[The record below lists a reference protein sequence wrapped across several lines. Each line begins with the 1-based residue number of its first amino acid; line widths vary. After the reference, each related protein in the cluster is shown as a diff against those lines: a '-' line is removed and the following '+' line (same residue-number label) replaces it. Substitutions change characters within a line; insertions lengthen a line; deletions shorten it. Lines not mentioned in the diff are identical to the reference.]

1 MTDGEIS
8 EKDVS
13 EMSEDE
19 LKEELKELY
28 RKVNDLSKEKV
39 ENATFEGTMT
49 LEKKNEDGEVVRTVE
64 KEL

>member
-1 MTDGEIS
+1 MTDEDFS
-8 EKDVS
+8 EKNVS

-39 ENATFEGTMT
+39 EDATFEGTMT

>member
-1 MTDGEIS
+1 MTEEDIS
-8 EKDVS
+8 EKNVS
-13 EMSEDE
+13 DMSEKE

-39 ENATFEGTMT
+39 ENAEFKGKMTM
-49 LEKKNEDGEVVRTVE
+49 EKKNESGEVVRTIE